1 MQSQIE
7 PGQYLELKMKRTIL
21 VLALV
26 QQLALTGWAQQPQSQ
41 SPKPNRAEP
50 QQPERP
56 SDDDVVRITTNLVQV
71 DAVVVDKNG
80 RPVTDLRPD
89 EIEIREDGKPQKISN
104 FSYVSLDSVDARA
117 PAIAA
122 KPTDPN
128 VPVPTVRLRPDQVRR
143 TMALVVDDLGL
154 SFQSAHFVRQALK
167 KFLDQQMQP
176 NDLVAI
182 IRTGGGIGA
191 LQQFTSDKRQLYA
204 AVEKVKWNPGGS
216 GGVGAFAP
224 MGSKPLIESTSQAGT
239 NPAFNEDVDQFREDL
254 FAVGTLGAV
263 NYIVRGLQELPG
275 RKSVVLISDGIKI
288 FSRGEPTGSDR
299 ILTALRNLTDLAN
312 RASVVI
318 YTMDARGLQYMGGLT
333 AADSTAGMTPDEV
346 EQGLSNRRYDFFQ
359 SQDGLRYLAHQT
371 GGLAIQNSNDL
382 AGGIK
387 RVIEDQKGYYLIGY
401 RPEESTFDLVSGRR
415 KFHKLALKVTRP
427 GKYDV
432 RMRSGFYGV
441 TEEKLL
447 PPERTPAQQMFAALT
462 SPFGASGVQVRLTSL
477 FANDAKVGSFM
488 RSFLHV
494 RGRDLT
500 FTDEP
505 DGWHKAV
512 FDIVAITFGD
522 NGNVIDQLSRTHTL
536 RAKGPTYDRILSS
549 GFTYDVTVPVKKP
562 GAYQLRTVVR
572 DTPSKRLGSASQFIE
587 VPDIKKNRLTISGLV
602 TRSVPLQ
609 KYEKSLLPNT
619 EAKAGDTSEESDL
632 ASEAALR
639 QFKSGSVLVYGF
651 FIYNAQLDKAGGK
664 PQLQVQVRL
673 FRNGEQVFTGRETTF
688 DGGNQTDMKRLE
700 TSGAI
705 MLGTEMLPGEYQ
717 LQVVVTDP
725 LAKEKYRVA
734 SRWIDFEL
742 VK

>member
-1 MQSQIE
+1 
-7 PGQYLELKMKRTIL
+7 MKKTVL
-21 VLALV
+21 VLPLLL
-26 QQLALTGWAQQPQSQ
+26 QLSMPGWAQQQQTESQ
-41 SPKPNRAEP
+41 GR
-50 QQPERP
+50 QQPARQLPSRP
-56 SDDDVVRITTNLVQV
+56 GDDDVVRITTNLVQV
-71 DAVVVDKNG
+71 DAVVVDRNG
-80 RPVTDLRPD
+80 RPVTDLRPE
-89 EIEIREDGKPQKISN
+89 EIEIREDGKPQKVSN
-104 FSYVSLDSVDARA
+104 FSYVSLDSMEAATPA
-117 PAIAA
+117 PAARPGD
-122 KPTDPN
+122 PT
-128 VPVPTVRLRPDQVRR
+128 VPVPPVRLRPDQVRR

-154 SFQSAHFVRQALK
+154 SFESAHFVRQALK

-182 IRTGGGIGA
+182 IRTGGGMGA

-224 MGSKPLIESTSQAGT
+224 IGSQPSIASTSQAGT

-333 AADSTAGMTPDEV
+333 AADSTIGMTADQI
-346 EQGLSNRRYDFFQ
+346 EQSLSNRRDDFFESQ
-359 SQDGLRYLAHQT
+359 SGLRYLAQQT

-387 RVIEDQKGYYLIGY
+387 KVIEDQKGYYLIGY

-415 KFHKLALKVTRP
+415 KFHKLTLKVMRP
-427 GKYDV
+427 GKFNI

-441 TEEKLL
+441 TEENALA
-447 PPERTPAQQMFAALT
+447 PQRTPAQQMFAALT
-462 SPFGASGVQVRLTSL
+462 SPFGASGIQVRLTSL
-477 FANDAKVGSFM
+477 FANDSKIGSFM
-488 RSFLHV
+488 RSFLYV

-512 FDIVAITFGD
+512 FDIVAISFGD
-522 NGNVIDQLSRTHTL
+522 NGNVVDQLSRTHTI
-536 RAKGPTYDRILSS
+536 RAKGSTYDRILGA

-572 DTPSKRLGSASQFIE
+572 DVASKRIGSANQFIE
-587 VPDIKKNRLTISGLV
+587 VPDIRKNRLTISGLLA
-602 TRSVPLQ
+602 RSMPA
-609 KYEKSLLPNT
+609 KAYEKSLKQN
-619 EAKAGDTSEESDL
+619 EGAKAVDTSDDSDP
-632 ASEAALR
+632 ASDAALR
-639 QFKSGSVLVYGF
+639 QFKSGSVLIYGF
-651 FIYNAQLDKAGGK
+651 FIYNAQLNKATGK
-664 PQLQVQVRL
+664 PQLQIQLRL
-673 FRNGEQVFTGRETTF
+673 FRNGEQVFSGRETTLNV
-688 DGGNQTDMKRLE
+688 GNQTDLKRLE
-700 TSGAI
+700 TSGAV

-734 SRWIDFEL
+734 SRWTDFEV